1 MRIAEYKNGEV
12 TYRDATEEE
21 IEEQAKIEAEM
32 FDEPTDP
39 VANAYSVKTIY
50 KTGELVQ
57 YNGEMYRFKLNRA
70 KGILP
75 TNKTYWEKVNMTTI
89 INELKEEK

>member
-1 MRIAEYKNGEV
+1 MRICDNGV
-12 TYRDATEEE
+12 YRDMTDDEIAELFNDIPDITEYS
-21 IEEQAKIEAEM
+21 
-32 FDEPTDP
+32 DP
-39 VANAYSVKTIY
+39 IANEYSESTMY
-50 KTGELVQ
+50 KAGELVQ